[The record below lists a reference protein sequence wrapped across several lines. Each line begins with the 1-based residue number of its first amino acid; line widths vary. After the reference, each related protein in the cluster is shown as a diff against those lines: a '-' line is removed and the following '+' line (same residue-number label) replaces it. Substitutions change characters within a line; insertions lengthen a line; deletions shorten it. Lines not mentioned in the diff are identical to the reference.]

1 MNIAE
6 IVLLGAALSAD
17 AFAVTV
23 SDACTYTHERRCRLF
38 LMPVFF
44 GFFQAL
50 MPCLGYVLS
59 GLAADLIER
68 YAGIVTLV
76 ILGIIGGNMLIEGI
90 KSLKKEKPEDCECC
104 GDTSQHLTVWTLILQ
119 AIATAIDAFA
129 VGVSL
134 RAEGVPI
141 LASSAIIGCT
151 TFAFCIVALFI
162 GRRLGTLLGDRAEVA
177 GGCVLILIGLK
188 ACFL

>member
-1 MNIAE
+1 MNVAE

-23 SDACTYTHERRCRLF
+23 SDACTYTHDCRRRLF

-50 MPCLGYVLS
+50 MPILGHVL
-59 GLAADLIER
+59 GTIAASIIET
-68 YAGIVTLV
+68 YSGIVTLV

-90 KSLKKEKPEDCECC
+90 RSIRTEDPSDCDCC
-104 GDTSQHLTVWTLILQ
+104 GTGLAYLTIGTLVLQ

-134 RAEGVPI
+134 RAEGVAIVP
-141 LASSAIIGCT
+141 ASALIGCI
-151 TFAFCIVALFI
+151 TFGFCIVALFI
-162 GRRLGTLLGDRAEVA
+162 GKRLGTLLGDRAEVA
-177 GGCVLILIGLK
+177 GGAVLILIGLK
-188 ACFL
+188 ACFF

>member
-1 MNIAE
+1 M
-6 IVLLGAALSAD
+6 
-17 AFAVTV
+17 
-23 SDACTYTHERRCRLF
+23 
-38 LMPVFF
+38 
-44 GFFQAL
+44 
-50 MPCLGYVLS
+50 
-59 GLAADLIER
+59 
-68 YAGIVTLV
+68 
-76 ILGIIGGNMLIEGI
+76 
-90 KSLKKEKPEDCECC
+90 
-104 GDTSQHLTVWTLILQ
+104 ILQ

-141 LASSAIIGCT
+141 LASSAIIGCI

>member
-1 MNIAE
+1 
-6 IVLLGAALSAD
+6 
-17 AFAVTV
+17 
-23 SDACTYTHERRCRLF
+23 
-38 LMPVFF
+38 
-44 GFFQAL
+44 

-134 RAEGVPI
+134 RAEVCPSWPPRP
-141 LASSAIIGCT
+141 SSAAPPSRSASWRSSSDAASARFWGTGPKSQAAVSSSLSASRPASCSSVWILG
-151 TFAFCIVALFI
+151 A
-162 GRRLGTLLGDRAEVA
+162 RLCRWANG
-177 GGCVLILIGLK
+177 
-188 ACFL
+188 